1 MTQSGELPWKYGHPY
16 DDPFVTFPLL
26 GIPLGSAPTDLKT
39 STESSSKAISIASL
53 VPIFPDDPKARFM
66 GEIASTTSEGDMP
79 PPIPKPRSPVSP
91 KSRNVSSSN
100 SAASLLSALTD
111 SPTCSPVKK
120 RRRVD
125 DGTPVESS
133 PNGVSSDQVDEH
145 ANNTKGNDAPSN
157 TTTSPVPPPASND
170 LSVIP
175 DSEAKTENNSP
186 ATHPLKTSGPAK
198 STTHTE
204 SELVRRGRQ
213 ALEAVSAQEF
223 WERMGFRQ
231 ECALGAV
238 TAFFVAVFE
247 GQVATP
253 KALDSKLSK
262 DCIPLPTH
270 TRITQTLMNH
280 AFSTPDKAIRSTQ
293 MMESTIRTLCDGASS
308 VSEQQNGDDSLNA
321 VSFYYTSVFK
331 VINVDNPPLV
341 ARETAPV
348 QPQTVNVLQVKRKV
362 RR

>member
-1 MTQSGELPWKYGHPY
+1 MAQSSELPWKYGHPY

-26 GIPLGSAPTDLKT
+26 GTPLGSAPVDLKS

-53 VPIFPDDPKARFM
+53 IPIFPDDPKARFM

-100 SAASLLSALTD
+100 SAASLPSALTD

-133 PNGVSSDQVDEH
+133 PNGASSDRVDEH
-145 ANNTKGNDAPSN
+145 PNNTKENETPIN
-157 TTTSPVPPPASND
+157 TTTSSAPLPTSND
-170 LSVIP
+170 PSVIP
-175 DSEAKTENNSP
+175 DSEPKTENNSS
-186 ATHPLKTSGPAK
+186 ATHPPKTSGPAK

-204 SELVRRGRQ
+204 SELVRRGRH

-247 GQVATP
+247 GQGDAP

-262 DCIPLPTH
+262 DCISLPTH

-308 VSEQQNGDDSLNA
+308 VSEQQNEDDSPNTT
-321 VSFYYTSVFK
+321 SFYYTSVFK